1 MTRGLAWSGR
11 RRRAA
16 AAAAPVGH
24 GTFCARPGRGGRRPA
39 AGDLPPR
46 WRPPWGTRERSSLLP
61 QHLSGLSDT
70 RGSARE
76 ASSTPRPEAVPLKR
90 REAERMCS
98 AAIAQAQAQAA
109 HDAHGAGRT
118 LRRRGSLVSHLCFQ
132 GCFCS
137 HQVILKPV
145 SISINTIQGPLLT
158 NNLGC
163 RQFFFKEGSFL
174 RTEHRLLYIYRVPV
188 ISPIQLPLVFS
199 TSWAWYPM
207 SKHLK
212 SSLNSC
218 THDLVPETEHG

>member
-1 MTRGLAWSGR
+1 MTRGLAWSGQWR
-11 RRRAA
+11 RAAA

-76 ASSTPRPEAVPLKR
+76 ASNTPRPEAVPLKR
-90 REAERMCS
+90 REAGRMCS
-98 AAIAQAQAQAA
+98 AVIAQAQAQAA
-109 HDAHGAGRT
+109 HDAHSAGRT

-132 GCFCS
+132 GCFCCS

-174 RTEHRLLYIYRVPV
+174 RTEHRLLHIYRVPKLYPQYNYPWFLNMK
-188 ISPIQLPLVFS
+188 SLHS
-199 TSWAWYPM
+199 TVVHM
-207 SKHLK
+207 
-212 SSLNSC
+212 
-218 THDLVPETEHG
+218 T